1 MQVLR
6 NLISYLGWGRSRDPL
21 VVPDYGQLSP
31 EVLAILYEEV
41 HATLIRY
48 VDFSWEELQQPR
60 PVFVAF
66 QDRTLAAEAAHEVFL
81 KHYGNYVGVVKE
93 LKRCH
98 LQPKPLSRKVCSV
111 IERLTERTLVVEC
124 GVLLSTKP
132 KEH

>member
-1 MQVLR
+1 MLR
-6 NLISYLGWGRSRDPL
+6 NLTSYFGWGRSRESL

-66 QDRTLAAEAAHEVFL
+66 HDRALAAEASHEVFL

-93 LKRCH
+93 LERCH
-98 LQPKPLSRKVCSV
+98 LQPKPLSSKVCSV
-111 IERLTERTLVVEC
+111 IERLTERTSTEEC

-132 KEH
+132 EEH

>member
-1 MQVLR
+1 MRVLR
-6 NLISYLGWGRSRDPL
+6 KLTSYFEWDRSPEPL

-60 PVFVAF
+60 PLFVAF
-66 QDRTLAAEAAHEVFL
+66 QDRALSVEASHEVFL

-93 LKRCH
+93 LERCRI
-98 LQPKPLSRKVCSV
+98 QPKPLSRKVCSV
-111 IERLTERTLVVEC
+111 IETLTASASPKEC

-132 KEH
+132 